1 MKAIDPNEQVKDQQP
16 GEAATENLEA
26 AGEQVVEGTE
36 ETTTENSDN
45 AGAGDLVD

>member
-16 GEAATENLEA
+16 GGENQEAATEEA
-26 AGEQVVEGTE
+26 TEVATE

-45 AGAGDLVD
+45 AGAGELVD